1 MISKSLIIFI
11 FVLTQF
17 CGMAIADTYVTEQ
30 MRSIQTKVSK
40 VNSDLTKSIDLLK
53 KLTLTNSSN
62 IDGEKMIDQTIKSI
76 RDLEIQIGEQS
87 PLSSAIDNALTEID
101 KRLKEIA
108 QVMSDADPE
117 LRQEIMGI
125 KRRYEE
131 ERDKIY
137 SQKGVVASFQRKLK
151 AHVEKL
157 ERRKMVISLLM
168 GIEQVTEARKS
179 IELVVNGLQDLSH
192 EFDKLSQDTK
202 PAKPE

>member
-1 MISKSLIIFI
+1 MISKSLIICGL
-11 FVLTQF
+11 VLTHF
-17 CGMAIADTYVTEQ
+17 CGVALAETQVTEQ
-30 MRSIQTKVSK
+30 MRSIQTKVST
-40 VNSDLTKSIDLLK
+40 VSSDLTKSIDLLK
-53 KLTLTNSSN
+53 KLTLAGSSN

-76 RDLEIQIGEQS
+76 RDLEIQISEQS
-87 PLSSAIDNALTEID
+87 PLSSAIDNALAEIS
-101 KRLKEIA
+101 KRETEIA
-108 QVMSDADPE
+108 QAMSDADAE
-117 LRQEIMGI
+117 LRQELIGI

-137 SQKGVVASFQRKLK
+137 SQKGVVFSFQRKLK

-157 ERRKMVISLLM
+157 ERRKRVISLLM